1 MIIVERIQ
9 EGSSGK
15 HTVIFSNGEAM
26 EFSEEELCAFH
37 ISPNREYSEEQFAAV
52 MDKVLCERAKG
63 QIMRYVTFSKK
74 TGRQVFEK
82 ILYLGFPEGIAEQLV
97 QELTEKAYIDDREYC
112 RSYVKQASGA
122 KNYSLSRIKL
132 ELRYR
137 GVDDTVIEEV
147 LQEFSVDDVSSAR
160 KLLNKKLRR
169 AGERDYNKL
178 YSFLMRKGFSGETV
192 RKVLQEIG
200 FE

>member
-9 EGSSGK
+9 KGSSGK
-15 HTVIFSNGEAM
+15 HTVIFNNGETK

-63 QIMRYVTFSKK
+63 QIMPYITFSKK
-74 TGRQVFEK
+74 TGRQIFEK
-82 ILYLGFPEGIAEQLV
+82 ILYLGFPERIAEQLV
-97 QELTEKAYIDDREYC
+97 QELTEKAYIDDRAYC

-122 KNYSLSRIKL
+122 KSYSLSRIKL
-132 ELRYR
+132 ELRHR

-160 KLLNKKLRR
+160 KLLNKKLRT
-169 AGERDYNKL
+169 AGKRDYNKL